1 MVRTPFLVLSLLVV
15 CPLFAGERP
24 ISDVRIGVVS
34 TMELRSMV
42 GAGSADGFLVAWTSK
57 ERGGQAMRVD
67 LMGRVDATSI
77 GLPLTPRFVF
87 HKDNLWFVVGNEGW
101 VRLDRDGVLLDRR
114 PRLFPQPLARIV
126 GGAWTGR
133 ALVLATHESSVLTA
147 VSLDADMKVTGS
159 RTLSRVA
166 HESITIRVAS
176 NGESAVVISNDRK
189 YEITSIFDASGAFVN
204 KNERQTVDELAAL
217 GSDGRSYFAV
227 YARRQYGCALCYVNR
242 SFSIGTFSSQ
252 WHVVNVEWAD
262 VVHAPA
268 MSWDGNA
275 LSFFYAA
282 DEEIR
287 AVRIDREGRWIANN
301 MFMKADVE
309 GIAMDAGFYGVSAA
323 GTTLI
328 LYGKFVAGPRSD
340 VALHMRVAH
349 EANQFEDV
357 EEIALEVGATPQ
369 EGIAAASNDTMAL
382 AIWRERIGRNTFQIH
397 GARVARDGSILDAT
411 SLRIAQGICSDCAP
425 AIASNGETFMIAW
438 YSTGYSTNDVY
449 AMLYDANGA
458 RTQFWRVGRA
468 PSVPGGVLRGKPT
481 IVVRGKDYSV
491 FWSFGGKRYLSTSTV
506 DVYSPSPPYADGEDA
521 EDGAT
526 LHGASN
532 GTGYLLAS
540 GRRASFVDN
549 AVALNETEI
558 SGDRVSAVWWN
569 GASYSVLHG
578 DANTD
583 SITRFDANGVFLGS
597 AGPFA
602 RPQFPKWGVTSDPA
616 CDAKG
621 CSTTFGTIEDG
632 RFLLRDLRVDDD
644 GTNISYRVR
653 AAVDVPSSQQHG
665 DEMMGI
671 APLQVAG
678 GPWLAAY
685 TRRELAPPYAGISRV
700 FLSPLAE
707 GRTRTVRH

>member
-1 MVRTPFLVLSLLVV
+1 MVRHIVLFLSLLLVY
-15 CPLFAGERP
+15 PLFGSAERP
-24 ISDVRIGVVS
+24 ISDVRIGVVG

-42 GAGSADGFLVAWTSK
+42 GAGSAEGFLVAWTSK

-77 GLPLTPRFVF
+77 GLPFAPRFVF
-87 HKDNLWFVVGNEGW
+87 RKDDLWFVVGNEGW
-101 VRLDRDGVLLDRR
+101 VRLDRDGALLDRR
-114 PRLFPQPLARIV
+114 PRLFPQPLARII

-147 VSLDADMKVTGS
+147 VSLDADMKVTGT

-166 HESITIRVAS
+166 HDPITIRVATDGRS
-176 NGESAVVISNDRK
+176 VVIIMNDTK
-189 YEITSIFDASGAFVN
+189 YETTSIFDADGVFMKST
-204 KNERQTVDELAAL
+204 EHQTFRKLAAL
-217 GSDGRSYFAV
+217 GSEGRNYVAV
-227 YARRQYGCALCYVNR
+227 YEQIGDGCVGKCFVSR
-242 SFSIGTFSSQ
+242 PFDIRTSSSSL
-252 WHVVNVEWAD
+252 HRVHVEWAD
-262 VVHAPA
+262 HIHAPTL
-268 MSWDGNA
+268 SWDGNE

-287 AVRIDREGRWIANN
+287 AVRIDRDGQWIANN
-301 MFMKADVE
+301 MFMKADVDD
-309 GIAMDAGFYGVSAA
+309 IDIDAGFYGVSAA

-340 VALHMRVAH
+340 VALHMRAAH

-357 EEIALEVGATPQ
+357 EEIALEIGATSQ
-369 EGIAAASNDTMAL
+369 EGVAAASNDTMSL
-382 AIWRERIGRNTFQIH
+382 VIWRERIERQVFQIR

-411 SLRIAQGICSDCAP
+411 AIRIAQGICSVCEP

-438 YSTGYSTNDVY
+438 YSTAYSFNDVY
-449 AMLYDANGA
+449 VMLYDANGA
-458 RTQFWRVGRA
+458 RTKFWRIGRA
-468 PSVPGGVLRGKPT
+468 PSGVGGVLRGKPT
-481 IVVRGKDYSV
+481 IVVRGKEYSV
-491 FWSFGGKRYLSTSTV
+491 FWSFGGKRYLSSSTV
-506 DVYSPSPPYADGEDA
+506 DIHSPSAPYADGEDVA
-521 EDGAT
+521 E

-532 GTGYLLAS
+532 GAGYLLAS
-540 GRRASFVDN
+540 GGRASFVDN
-549 AVALNETEI
+549 AVALNETDI

-578 DANTD
+578 DATTD
-583 SITRFDANGVFLGS
+583 SITRFDANGVFLGT

-602 RPQFPKWGVTSDPA
+602 RPQLPKWGVTSDPA

-632 RFLLRDLRVDDD
+632 RFLLSHLRVDDD
-644 GTNISYRVR
+644 GTNVSYRVR
-653 AAVDVPSSQQHG
+653 AAVDVPSSQQQG
-665 DEMMGI
+665 EEMMGI

-678 GPWLAAY
+678 GPLLAAY

-700 FLSPLAE
+700 FLSPFVV

>member
-1 MVRTPFLVLSLLVV
+1 MVRYIVPFLSLLLV
-15 CPLFAGERP
+15 CPLFGSTERP

-67 LMGRVDATSI
+67 LQGRVDATSL
-77 GLPLTPRFVF
+77 GLPLAPRFVF
-87 HKDNLWFVVGNEGW
+87 RKDDLWFVVGDEGW

-114 PRLFPQPLARIV
+114 PRLFPQPLGRIV

-133 ALVLATHESSVLTA
+133 ALVLATHESSLLTG
-147 VSLDADMKVTGS
+147 VSLDSDMKVTAS
-159 RTLSRVA
+159 RTISRVA
-166 HESITIRVAS
+166 HEPITIRVATD
-176 NGESAVVISNDRK
+176 GESAVIMANDKK
-189 YEITSIFDASGAFVN
+189 YETTSIFGGDGAFM
-204 KNERQTVDELAAL
+204 KETSYQTFRELAAL
-217 GSDGRSYFAV
+217 GSDGRHYFALYEQV
-227 YARRQYGCALCYVNR
+227 GNGCTGQCYVSR
-242 SFSIGTFSSQ
+242 PFDVGTSSGSS
-252 WHVVNVEWAD
+252 HLVHVEWSD
-262 VVHAPA
+262 LIHSQTV
-268 MSWDGNA
+268 SWDGNA

-287 AVRIDREGRWIANN
+287 AVRIDREGQWIANN
-301 MFMKADVE
+301 MFMKADVD
-309 GIAMDAGFYGVSAA
+309 GIAVDAGFYGLSAA
-323 GTTLI
+323 GTTLF
-328 LYGKFVAGPRSD
+328 LYGKLADGPRSD
-340 VALHMRVAH
+340 DVVLHMRAAH
-349 EANQFEDV
+349 EANQFDHV

-369 EGIAAASNDTMAL
+369 EGIAAASNDTMSL
-382 AIWRERIGRNTFQIH
+382 VIWRERIERNVLQIR

-411 SLRIAQGICSDCAP
+411 SIRIAQGICSDCAP

-438 YSTGYSTNDVY
+438 YSTAYSSNDVY
-449 AMLYDANGA
+449 VMLYDANGA
-458 RTQFWRVGRA
+458 RTKFWRIGRA
-468 PSVPGGVLRGKPT
+468 PTGVGGVLRGKPA
-481 IVVRGKDYSV
+481 IVVRGKEYSV
-491 FWSFGGKRYLSTSTV
+491 FWSFAGKRYISSSTIDDASEA
-506 DVYSPSPPYADGEDA
+506 YADGEDV
-521 EDGAT
+521 T
-526 LHGASN
+526 TPHGASN

-540 GRRASFVDN
+540 SGRVTFVDHD
-549 AVALNETEI
+549 VALTQTEI

-583 SITRFDANGVFLGS
+583 SITRFDTNGVFLGT

-632 RFLLRDLRVDDD
+632 RFLLRHLRVDDD
-644 GTNISYRVR
+644 GTNVSYRVR
-653 AAVDVPSSQQHG
+653 AAVDVPPSQQQG
-665 DEMMGI
+665 EEMMGI

-700 FLSPLAE
+700 FLSPLTE
-707 GRTRTVRH
+707 GRTRPVRH

>member
-1 MVRTPFLVLSLLVV
+1 MVRSSVSLFSLLLV
-15 CPLFAGERP
+15 CPLFGGLERAV
-24 ISDVRIGVVS
+24 SDVRIGVVS
-34 TMELRSMV
+34 TMELRSMI

-87 HKDNLWFVVGNEGW
+87 RKDDLWFVVGNEGW

-114 PRLFPQPLARIV
+114 PHLFPQPLGRIV

-147 VSLDADMKVTGS
+147 VSLDADMKVTAS

-166 HESITIRVAS
+166 HDPIAIRVAS
-176 NGESAVVISNDRK
+176 DGESAVVMANDRK
-189 YEITSIFDASGAFVN
+189 YEITSVFDRDGAFI
-204 KNERQTVDELAAL
+204 KETEGQTFRELAAL
-217 GSDGRSYFAV
+217 GSDGRNYFAL
-227 YARRQYGCALCYVNR
+227 YEQYGNGCKPQCYVSRPFN
-242 SFSIGTFSSQ
+242 IATSSGPGLAT
-252 WHVVNVEWAD
+252 NLEYSD
-262 VVHAPA
+262 LIHAPTV
-268 MSWDGNA
+268 SWDGNA
-275 LSFFYAA
+275 FSFFYAA
-282 DEEIR
+282 DEKIR
-287 AVRIDREGRWIANN
+287 AVRIDREGLWLENN
-301 MFMKADVE
+301 MFMKADVDD
-309 GIAMDAGFYGVSAA
+309 IAMDAGFYGLSAA
-323 GTTLI
+323 GTSLI
-328 LYGKFVAGPRSD
+328 LYGKWVNGPRSE
-340 VALHMRVAH
+340 VALHMRAAH
-349 EANQFEDV
+349 QANQFEDA

-369 EGIAAASNDTMAL
+369 DGVAAASNDTMSL
-382 AIWRERIGRNTFQIH
+382 VIWRERIERNVFQIR
-397 GARVARDGSILDAT
+397 GARVARDGAILDAT
-411 SLRIAQGICSDCAP
+411 SLRIAQGICSVCAP

-438 YSTGYSTNDVY
+438 YSTAYSSNDVY
-449 AMLYDANGA
+449 VMLYDANGD
-458 RTQFWRVGRA
+458 RTKFWRIGRA
-468 PSVPGGVLRGKPT
+468 PTGVGGVLRGKPT
-481 IVVRGKDYSV
+481 IVVRGKEYSV
-491 FWSFGGKRYLSTSTV
+491 FWSFGGKRYFSSSTV
-506 DVYSPSPPYADGEDA
+506 DAYSSPPYAEGEDV
-521 EDGAT
+521 AT

-540 GRRASFVDN
+540 GQRASFVDN
-549 AVALNETEI
+549 GVALNETEI

-583 SITRFDANGVFLGS
+583 SISRFDANGVFLGS

-602 RPQFPKWGVTSDPA
+602 RPQFPMWGATSDPA

-644 GTNISYRVR
+644 GTNVSYRVR
-653 AAVDVPSSQQHG
+653 AAVDVPSSQQQG
-665 DEMMGI
+665 EEMMGI

-700 FLSPLAE
+700 FLRPLVD
-707 GRTRTVRH
+707 GRTRTVRR